1 MTAENSDPAGQ
12 GGTLPAQKP
21 AESPRTSTG
30 GYKDRPWI
38 PRFWDGMSFPAWLK
52 LLARTRLRIS
62 PLRIGMSALIF
73 PISALHSSLG
83 LLQTL
88 IYGRKIA
95 RMQITQQP
103 IFIVGHWRSG
113 TTMLHEYLV
122 LDPRHTFADTYA
134 CFVPHHHLLS
144 RPLFAPLL
152 SVLLPAQRPMDN
164 MAAGWDRPQED
175 EFSLCNMGLPSPY
188 LTCALPNTPQ
198 CREYIDMQGIPPEE
212 LQRWKQKLLWFLKTL
227 TVRNPKRIVLKS
239 PPHTGRIRVL
249 LEMFPQAR
257 FVHIYRD
264 PWAIFPSTINL
275 WKRLYSDQCL
285 QKPRFQGLEDYV
297 FETFNRMYAAFER
310 DRPLIP
316 AKQLAEV
323 SYEQLVA
330 DPVGQMRRIYDELD
344 LGGFEQL
351 RPVLEDFVARQ
362 KNYQKNRFE
371 MAPALHAEIS
381 RRWSAYIEKYGYGDK
396 R

>member
-1 MTAENSDPAGQ
+1 
-12 GGTLPAQKP
+12 
-21 AESPRTSTG
+21 
-30 GYKDRPWI
+30 
-38 PRFWDGMSFPAWLK
+38 MS
-52 LLARTRLRIS
+52 IS
-62 PLRIGMSALIF
+62 LF
-73 PISALHSSLG
+73 PIGALNSSLG
-83 LLQTL
+83 LLQNL
-88 IYGRKIA
+88 VYGRKIA
-95 RMQITQQP
+95 RTEITQQP

-113 TTMLHEYLV
+113 TTLLHEYLV
-122 LDPRHTFADTYA
+122 LDQRHTFAVTYA

-144 RPLFAPLL
+144 RPVLAPVL
-152 SVLLPAQRPMDN
+152 SALLPAQRPMDN

-175 EFSLCNMGLPSPY
+175 EFALCNLGLPSPY
-188 LTCALPNTPQ
+188 LTLAMPNTPQ
-198 CREYIDMQGIPPEE
+198 CMEYIDMEGVPPED
-212 LQRWKQKLLWFLKTL
+212 LKRWKQKFLWFLKTL
-227 TVRNPKRIVLKS
+227 SARNPKRIVLKS

-275 WKRLYSDQCL
+275 WKRLYADQCL
-285 QKPRFQGLEDYV
+285 QKPRFQGLEDHV
-297 FETFNRMYAAFER
+297 FETFNRMYAVFER

-330 DPVGQMRRIYDELD
+330 DPVGEVRRLYGELD

-351 RPVLEDFVARQ
+351 QPALEGYVAGQ
-362 KNYQKNRFE
+362 KGYKKNRFE
-371 MAPALHAEIS
+371 MDPALHAEIG
-381 RRWSAYIEKYGYGDK
+381 RRWSGYIEKYGYGEK